1 MYRGLELILDRRM
14 ALLMHDVAVSI
25 RMVNKTLLPS
35 QYVETPFKMVL
46 HLDIDLNFGPGEL
59 RGYQLSGFRIPGQNP
74 SENLQVRTLWSVENP
89 PYQTVFQTKGG
100 AHVSRKTPLAL
111 SAPSFSLK

>member
-1 MYRGLELILDRRM
+1 M

-46 HLDIDLNFGPGEL
+46 HLDIDLNFRPGEL
-59 RGYQLSGFRIPGQNP
+59 RGYQLSGLWILSQNP
-74 SENLQVRTLWSVENP
+74 SENCQVRTLWSVEHP
-89 PYQTVFQTKGG
+89 PHQTVSQTKGG
-100 AHVSRKTPLAL
+100 AHVSR
-111 SAPSFSLK
+111 